1 MKGSAPINVMLP
13 FIFGV
18 LLTLVIFFTFVFPSL
33 MRIIYGTC
41 WGNTDNMLADLTS
54 SIDRLRTEQSVKKNI
69 VLGDCIGKLAL
80 SNKNNLA
87 SEDIDVACNPAY
99 GSMIVI
105 TPDFEGLEKTEK
117 ELKGVEAK
125 CAQIPYN
132 AVQGMQAY
140 AHIIQGIVVLE
151 GPDSN
156 KFDASYCLE
165 IKKTA
170 ENTFSITSTEGGC
183 T

>member
-1 MKGSAPINVMLP
+1 MRGSAPINVMLP

-18 LLTLVIFFTFVFPSL
+18 LLALVIFFTFVFPSL

-41 WGNTDNMLADLTS
+41 WGNTDNLLADLTS
-54 SIDRLRTEQSVKKNI
+54 SMDRLQTGQSVKKNI
-69 VLGDCIGKLAL
+69 VLGGCIGKLAF
-80 SNKNNLA
+80 SNKNDLA
-87 SEDIDVACNPAY
+87 GEKIDVACNPAY

-105 TPDFEGLEKTEK
+105 TPNFKGIEKTEK
-117 ELKGVEAK
+117 DLKGVKAK
-125 CAQIPYN
+125 CAQIPYK

-140 AHIIQGIVVLE
+140 AYIQQGIVVLE
-151 GPDSN
+151 GPGDN
-156 KFDASYCLE
+156 KFDASYCVE

-170 ENTFSITSTEGGC
+170 ENTYSVSSTAGGC